1 MLALWESDIK
11 NTMVVFGLNISPSFI
26 SLLIKLDPNK
36 IFVSFNDDSD
46 NNSAGNKGVESAV
59 KKLKNY
65 FDPDQIQ
72 VAFPM
77 QNDFGDMS
85 QEEILKW
92 KEINILKK

>member
-1 MLALWESDIK
+1 MA
-11 NTMVVFGLNISPSFI
+11 PR
-26 SLLIKLDPNK
+26 K

-46 NNSAGNKGVESAV
+46 NNSAGNKGVETAV

-72 VAFPM
+72 VAFPTR
-77 QNDFGDMS
+77 NDFGDMS
-85 QEEILKW
+85 HEEILKW